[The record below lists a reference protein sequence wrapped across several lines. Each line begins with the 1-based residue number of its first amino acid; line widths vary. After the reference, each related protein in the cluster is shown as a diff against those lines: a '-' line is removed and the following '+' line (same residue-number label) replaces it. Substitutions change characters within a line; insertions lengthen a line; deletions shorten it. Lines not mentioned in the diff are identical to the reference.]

1 MKIDNTT
8 MLLIGGGALAVFFF
22 MQRRT
27 EQAAGATEADVKF
40 QQLAMALNATQA
52 QQVEMAAM
60 FEKALAKS
68 GGSVDKALRDQ
79 QLMAGYMNMGL
90 GAATAI
96 ADIAASIASI
106 V

>member
-8 MLLIGGGALAVFFF
+8 LLLIGGGALAVFFF
-22 MQRRT
+22 MQQRT
-27 EQAAGATEADVKF
+27 EKAAGATEADLKF
-40 QQLAMALNATQA
+40 AQLAAALNATQS

-60 FEKALAKS
+60 FNKALAKS

-79 QLMAGYMNMGL
+79 QLIAGYMNMGL

-96 ADIAASIASI
+96 ADIASSIASI
-106 V
+106 I